1 MQQQT
6 IFNLHEL
13 GLIAQSTWETIFMV
27 FIATLVAVIGGILL
41 GILLYITQDSKN
53 VLVKGFNKSFS
64 VVINITRSIPYIIL
78 LILLYPL
85 TRLIVGT
92 TIGTTASIVP
102 LAIAALPFYARL
114 TESALREVDNGLI
127 EAARAMGATQRQII
141 FKVLLPES
149 KNLLIDAATL
159 TCISLIGFSAMAGIV
174 GGGGLGDLTYF
185 KGYNYG
191 NYTLLLG
198 GVIMLVIL
206 VQITQSFGNYLISAK
221 KLTPLWLV
229 TLILASASGIQLYS
243 NTVVKTDSNE
253 ITVGYITSPPQDAI
267 MKLSKKIAK
276 EKYGIDVKLVTF
288 GDYNI
293 PNRALNDGEL
303 QANVFQHIPF
313 LENQVKQFGYKL
325 TYIGKT
331 FLYPM
336 GMFSKKYTSI
346 KNIKDGSTVAIP
358 NDPTNQGRALMI
370 MQDAGLIKL
379 KDGIT
384 WKATTDSIAS
394 NPKNLKIVSL
404 QADQIPNNLGDVDF
418 GIVNNDYISKAGLSL
433 NDALFVEPKDSPF
446 ANVIAIQDTQKDNP
460 RLKEYVK
467 ALNNKQILKEA
478 QKHYPNGAAIAA
490 W

>member
-1 MQQQT
+1 MHQQ
-6 IFNLHEL
+6 IINLQEV
-13 GLIAQSTWETIFMV
+13 GMIAQSTWESIYMV
-27 FIATLVAVIGGILL
+27 FIATVVAVIGGILL
-41 GILLYITQDSKN
+41 GILLYITKDSKN
-53 VLVKGFNKSFS
+53 LLVKIFNKTFGI
-64 VVINITRSIPYIIL
+64 VINVTRSIPYIIL

-127 EAARAMGATQRQII
+127 EAAKSMGATRCQII

-149 KNLLIDAATL
+149 KALLIDAATL

-198 GVIMLVIL
+198 GVIVLVIL
-206 VQITQSFGNYLISAK
+206 VQLTQSFGNYLISAK
-221 KLTPLWLV
+221 KLTSLW
-229 TLILASASGIQLYS
+229 IISGILVIACGIQVFSNYS
-243 NTVVKTDSNE
+243 AVTNTNQ
-253 ITVGYITSPPQDAI
+253 ITVGYVTSPPQDAI

-276 EKYGIDVKLVTF
+276 EKYNLNVKLVTF

-293 PNRALNDGEL
+293 PNRALNDNEL

-313 LENQVKQFGYKL
+313 LENQNKQFGYNI

-331 FLYPM
+331 FLYPI
-336 GMFSKKYTSI
+336 GVFSKKYSNSDEIPNGATI
-346 KNIKDGSTVAIP
+346 AIP

-370 MQDAGLIKL
+370 LQDMNLIKL
-379 KDGIT
+379 TNGIT
-384 WKATTDSIAS
+384 WKATVDNIIS
-394 NPKNLKIVSL
+394 NPKNLKIVAL
-404 QADQIPNNLGDVDF
+404 QADQIPNNLGDVDI
-418 GIVNNDYISKAGLSL
+418 GVVNNDYIDKAGLTL
-433 NDALFVEPKDSPF
+433 KDALFVEPKDSPF
-446 ANVIAIQDTQKDNP
+446 ANIIAVNEDQKDNP
-460 RLKEYVK
+460 KLKEYVK
-467 ALNNKQILKEA
+467 ALNNDQIKKLADKY
-478 QKHYPNGAAIAA
+478 YPDGAAIAA

>member
-1 MQQQT
+1 MHQQT
-6 IFNLHEL
+6 INLHEL
-13 GLIAQSTWETIFMV
+13 GLIAQSTWETIYMV
-27 FIATLVAVIGGILL
+27 FIATVVAVIGGVLL
-41 GILLYITQDSKN
+41 GILLYVTKDSKN
-53 VLVKGFNKSFS
+53 LLVKSFNKAFGM
-64 VVINITRSIPYIIL
+64 VINITRSIPYIIL

-85 TRLIVGT
+85 TRLIIGT

-127 EAARAMGATQRQII
+127 EAAKSMGATRCQII

-149 KNLLIDAATL
+149 KALLIDAATL

-198 GVIMLVIL
+198 GVIVLVVL
-206 VQITQSFGNYLISAK
+206 VQLTQSFGNYLISAK
-221 KLTPLWLV
+221 KLTSLWVVSCVLV
-229 TLILASASGIQLYS
+229 IACGVQIFSNYSAAT
-243 NTVVKTDSNE
+243 NTNQ

-267 MKLSKKIAK
+267 MKLSQKIAK
-276 EKYGIDVKLVTF
+276 EKYNLDVKLVTF

-293 PNRALNDGEL
+293 PNRALNDNEL

-313 LENQVKQFGYKL
+313 LEDQNKQFDYNI
-325 TYIGKT
+325 TSIGKT

-336 GMFSKKYTSI
+336 GVFSKKY
-346 KNIKDGSTVAIP
+346 KNLSELANGATIAIP

-370 MQDAGLIKL
+370 MQDMGLIKL

-384 WKATTDSIAS
+384 WQATVDSITS
-394 NPKNLKIVSL
+394 NPKDLKIVAL
-404 QADQIPNNLGDVDF
+404 QADQIPNNLGDVDI
-418 GIVNNDYISKAGLSL
+418 GVVNNDYIDKAGLTL
-433 NDALFVEPKDSPF
+433 KDALFVEPKDSPF
-446 ANVIAIQDTQKDNP
+446 ANIIAVNEDQKDNP
-460 RLKEYVK
+460 KLKKYVK
-467 ALNNKQILKEA
+467 ALNNDQIKKVA
-478 QKHYPNGAAIAA
+478 DKYYPNDAAITA

>member
-6 IFNLHEL
+6 IFSLHEL
-13 GLIAQSTWETIFMV
+13 SLIAQSTWETIFMV

-53 VLVKGFNKSFS
+53 VAVKGFNKTFS
-64 VVINITRSIPYIIL
+64 IIINITRSIPYIIL

-127 EAARAMGATQRQII
+127 EAAKSMGATKRQII

-206 VQITQSFGNYLISAK
+206 VQITQSFGNYLVTAK
-221 KLTPLWLV
+221 KLTSLWII
-229 TLILASASGIQLYS
+229 TAILLAASATQLYVNAAATT
-243 NTVVKTDSNE
+243 NTNE
-253 ITVGYITSPPQDAI
+253 ITVGYITSPPQDKI
-267 MKLSKKIAK
+267 MQLSKKMAK
-276 EKYGIDVKLVTF
+276 EKYNLDVNLVTF

-313 LENQVKQFGYKL
+313 LENQIKQFGYKL

-336 GMFSKKYTSI
+336 GMFSKKY
-346 KNIKDGSTVAIP
+346 KNIQDIPNGATVAIP

-370 MQDAGLIKL
+370 LQDAGLIKL

-394 NPKNLKIVSL
+394 NPKNLKIIAL
-404 QADQIPNNLGDVDF
+404 QADQIPNNLGDVDL
-418 GIVNNDYISKAGLSL
+418 GIVNNDYIPKAGLSL
-433 NDALFVEPKDSPF
+433 KDALFVEPKDSPF
-446 ANVIAIQDTQKDNP
+446 ANVIAVKESQKDNP
-460 RLKEYVK
+460 KLKEYVQ
-467 ALNNKQILKEA
+467 AFNTDEVKQLAEKL
-478 QKHYPNGAAIAA
+478 YPNGAAIPA

>member
-1 MQQQT
+1 
-6 IFNLHEL
+6 
-13 GLIAQSTWETIFMV
+13 
-27 FIATLVAVIGGILL
+27 
-41 GILLYITQDSKN
+41 
-53 VLVKGFNKSFS
+53 
-64 VVINITRSIPYIIL
+64 
-78 LILLYPL
+78 
-85 TRLIVGT
+85 
-92 TIGTTASIVP
+92 
-102 LAIAALPFYARL
+102 
-114 TESALREVDNGLI
+114 
-127 EAARAMGATQRQII
+127 
-141 FKVLLPES
+141 
-149 KNLLIDAATL
+149 
-159 TCISLIGFSAMAGIV
+159 MAGIV

-229 TLILASASGIQLYS
+229 TIVLMTASGFQLYS
-243 NTVVKTDSNE
+243 NTASKTDSNE

-267 MKLSKKIAK
+267 MKLSQKIAK
-276 EKYGIDVKLVTF
+276 EKYNLDVKLVTF

-336 GMFSKKYTSI
+336 GMFSKKYASI
-346 KNIKDGSTVAIP
+346 KDIKDDSTVAIP

-370 MQDAGLIKL
+370 LQDAGLIKL

-384 WKATTDSIAS
+384 WKATTDSITS
-394 NPKNLKIVSL
+394 NPKNLKIVAL
-404 QADQIPNNLGDVDF
+404 QAEPN
-418 GIVNNDYISKAGLSL
+418 S
-433 NDALFVEPKDSPF
+433 
-446 ANVIAIQDTQKDNP
+446 
-460 RLKEYVK
+460 
-467 ALNNKQILKEA
+467 
-478 QKHYPNGAAIAA
+478 
-490 W
+490 

>member
-1 MQQQT
+1 MQT

-13 GLIAQSTWETIFMV
+13 GLIAQSTWETIYMV
-27 FIATLVAVIGGILL
+27 FIATVVAVVGGIIL
-41 GILLYITQDSKN
+41 GILLYVTQDSKN
-53 VLVKGFNKSFS
+53 LLIKGFNKSFS
-64 VVINITRSIPYIIL
+64 IVINITRSIPYIIL

-127 EAARAMGATQRQII
+127 EAAKSMGATRCQII

-149 KNLLIDAATL
+149 KALLIDAATL

-198 GVIMLVIL
+198 GVVMLVIL
-206 VQITQSFGNYLISAK
+206 VQITQSFGNYLISTK
-221 KLTPLWLV
+221 KLTSLWLV
-229 TLILASASGIQLYS
+229 SALLVFACGIQVYS
-243 NTVVKTDSNE
+243 NHSAATNVNQ

-267 MKLSKKIAK
+267 MKLGKKIAK
-276 EKYGIDVKLVTF
+276 EKYNLDVKLVTF

-293 PNRALNDGEL
+293 PNRALNDNEL

-313 LENQVKQFGYKL
+313 LEDQNKQFGYDIVP
-325 TYIGKT
+325 IGKT

-336 GMFSKKYTSI
+336 GVFSKKYNKIDEIPNGATI
-346 KNIKDGSTVAIP
+346 AIP

-370 MQDAGLIKL
+370 MQDMGIIKL

-384 WKATTDSIAS
+384 WQATPDSIAS
-394 NPKNLKIVSL
+394 NPKKLKIIAL
-404 QADQIPNNLGDVDF
+404 QADQIPNNLGDVDV
-418 GIVNNDYISKAGLSL
+418 GIVNNDYIEKAGLTL
-433 NDALFVEPKDSPF
+433 KDALFVEPKDSPF
-446 ANVIAIQDTQKDNP
+446 ANVIAVNKDQKNNP
-460 RLKEYVK
+460 KLKEYVK
-467 ALNNKQILKEA
+467 ALNNPQIKKVA
-478 QKHYPNGAAIAA
+478 DKYYPNDAAIAA

>member
-1 MQQQT
+1 MHQQT
-6 IFNLHEL
+6 INLHEVA
-13 GLIAQSTWETIFMV
+13 LIAQSTWETIYMV
-27 FIATLVAVIGGILL
+27 FIATIVAVIGGILL
-41 GILLYITQDSKN
+41 GILLYVTKDSKN
-53 VLVKGFNKSFS
+53 LLVKGFNKTFS
-64 VVINITRSIPYIIL
+64 IIINITRSIPYIIL
-78 LILLYPL
+78 LILLYPI
-85 TRLIVGT
+85 TRILVGT

-127 EAARAMGATQRQII
+127 EAAKSMGATRSQII

-149 KNLLIDAATL
+149 KALLIDAATL

-191 NYTLLLG
+191 NYALLLG

-221 KLTPLWLV
+221 KLTSLWIVSAALV
-229 TLILASASGIQLYS
+229 FACGVQIYS
-243 NTVVKTDSNE
+243 NYSAAINTNQ

-276 EKYGIDVKLVTF
+276 EKYNLDVKLVTF

-293 PNRALNDGEL
+293 PNRALNDNEL

-313 LENQVKQFGYKL
+313 LEDQDKQFGYNIVS
-325 TYIGKT
+325 IGKT

-336 GMFSKKYTSI
+336 GVFSKKYNKVDEIPNGATI
-346 KNIKDGSTVAIP
+346 AIP

-370 MQDAGLIKL
+370 MQDMKLIKL

-384 WKATTDSIAS
+384 WQATPDSIIS
-394 NPKNLKIVSL
+394 NPKNLKIIAL
-404 QADQIPNNLGDVDF
+404 QADQIPNNLGDVDA
-418 GIVNNDYISKAGLSL
+418 GIVNNDYIEKAGLTL
-433 NDALFVEPKDSPF
+433 KDALFVEPKDSPF
-446 ANVIAIQDTQKDNP
+446 ANIIAVNKDQENNP
-460 RLKEYVK
+460 KLKEYVK
-467 ALNNKQILKEA
+467 ALNNPQIKKVA
-478 QKHYPNGAAIAA
+478 DKYYPNDAAIAA